1 MSQGPRSKSPGSKL
15 QVDTY
20 LANCLSTKTCVLEY
34 LVEGVL
40 GYWVSVCV
48 LYDSRKKKRLKLV
61 KYDPR
66 LRRSTTRAVGV
77 RVLHDPRSRPKM
89 EELAGPFLQLPPVCK
104 SPPFFFVRL
113 LWLWLPYLYSWAV
126 FQKSSVYL
134 YPRLAIKRV
143 FEPLLVNVENL
154 TRLAFSKYDVKAE
167 LPFRRANVHW
177 HNMFDYE
184 YDFHTLLV
192 GLGYDAETTLQDYG
206 FAEGGM
212 EWRPRSST
220 V

>member
-1 MSQGPRSKSPGSKL
+1 M
-15 QVDTY
+15 
-20 LANCLSTKTCVLEY
+20 
-34 LVEGVL
+34 
-40 GYWVSVCV
+40 
-48 LYDSRKKKRLKLV
+48 
-61 KYDPR
+61 
-66 LRRSTTRAVGV
+66 
-77 RVLHDPRSRPKM
+77 
-89 EELAGPFLQLPPVCK
+89 
-104 SPPFFFVRL
+104 
-113 LWLWLPYLYSWAV
+113 

-154 TRLAFSKYDVKAE
+154 TRLAFSKYDVQAE

-177 HNMFDYE
+177 HNLLDYE
-184 YDFHTLLV
+184 YNFHIVLFE
-192 GLGYDAETTLQDYG
+192 LGYDVETTLQDYG